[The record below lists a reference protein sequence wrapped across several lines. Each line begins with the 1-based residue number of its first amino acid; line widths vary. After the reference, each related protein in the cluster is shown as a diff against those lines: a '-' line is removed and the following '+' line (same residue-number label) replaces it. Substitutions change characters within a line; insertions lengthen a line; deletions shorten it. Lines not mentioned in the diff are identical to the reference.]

1 MTSPAH
7 ALRDKLCIQ
16 TECTFD
22 EGCMCLQA
30 IKSAF
35 ADAAA
40 ENGRLRAALKIFV
53 GCAYPVAT
61 EINPRGH
68 AWRPEK
74 SLDYALSE
82 ARAALGSR
90 QAPETGE

>member
-22 EGCMCLQA
+22 DGCMCLQA

-35 ADAAA
+35 ADAGGSAL
-40 ENGRLRAALKIFV
+40 ERLTAALKE
-53 GCAYPVAT
+53 CASFQITDSNGNDV
-61 EINPRGH
+61 
-68 AWRPEK
+68 PED
-74 SLDYALSE
+74 SLQEVRKIARRALE
-82 ARAALGSR
+82 
-90 QAPETGE
+90 QKAPPTPDCNNS